1 MSELFI
7 ALAGAITFCGLLI
20 ILKFSERKK
29 HRGGLNEN
37 NQETEDGTS

>member
-29 HRGGLNEN
+29 HRGGFEDEN
-37 NQETEDGTS
+37 